1 MHGGKKREQ
10 TRERKEGLGKKEL
23 YSPPPKK
30 KENNYAAQEKAVH
43 VINSDDIASTIYI
56 HPNGDKVNT
65 VLKFSEEFQI
75 FFFGCS

>member
-1 MHGGKKREQ
+1 MQGGKKKEQ
-10 TRERKEGLGKKEL
+10 TRERKDGLGKKEL
-23 YSPPPKK
+23 YSSTPTKK
-30 KENNYAAQEKAVH
+30 NNYAAQEKAVL

-56 HPNGDKVNT
+56 HLNVDKMNT